1 MRKSQ
6 EKPNRSGIELA
17 PPSLI
22 AQRPRKAEELVFQA
36 ILVLL
41 GLCGTAWSFAA
52 VFEIPLL
59 PVTLALYTLLFAALF
74 FAVFQL
80 SRYRGILLLVLVCL
94 LAAAGFVLRVPIIQ
108 GFLITT
114 NRIMIT
120 YANHSD
126 YVLPIYN
133 VTAAPASYPLYC
145 TIFAMFVLAFL
156 SMILC
161 WAVIRLQ
168 SAVVVI
174 AATLPFPLSALVFFI
189 TPPLP
194 AVLMLFTCW
203 ASLIFIHMI
212 GGIQQGIAKKRRA
225 YRAKS
230 PSAAAKGGLHLL
242 PALALS
248 FLLILTVFP
257 MQSYQ
262 YSDKAME
269 LRNRIMNTS
278 FDFSLLDGGTTLAG
292 SSDHVSL
299 RGADSI
305 HFSGKTML
313 EVSPADPKD
322 SYRFTGYLKGFSG
335 ATYTGTS
342 WEPLSDADYAQVS
355 SKLNGINI
363 LNLSG
368 DLFSLADLGTDSGL
382 APFGLHIKNTGANK
396 RCIYAPYNLTT
407 KPSQISGVNFVR
419 DESIRSGWL
428 FGTGEYSLYANRLK
442 QAGAFF
448 GDFSPQVLPTALAGH
463 IKVSDGEDKSEVLKQ
478 ISNYANQSG
487 YSISSR
493 SSVQDKADALRAHYS
508 ALQLEYTNSHMDN
521 SASNYLNAEQ
531 NYRLFMYDKY
541 TALPADLK
549 QKLTALITDSNMLDL
564 YMPSDDFSYGT
575 DALAACVRKYLS
587 STCTYS
593 LTPGMVPKGK
603 DFTEYFLTENKQGYC
618 VHFATA
624 ATLLLRAMGV
634 PARYAEGYIVT
645 SDDYKDSSGGAV
657 ASVKDVHAHAWVEIY
672 KVGFGWQPFE
682 MTPGFDP
689 TQNAGQNQNA
699 EETSSSSAPASSAS
713 NTASSAV
720 SESNPDE
727 KNRNNS
733 STPGKT
739 MENAKDA
746 GALWTPVLMIL
757 ACALLFV
764 VILLARRR
772 IALSRRAARF
782 TQPDRNRAA
791 VAIYGYLQK
800 LERFGAEISEHT
812 LETAQKARFS
822 PHSVSPEELNAMREE
837 AEQTVAA
844 VWSKA
849 SKTTRF
855 AIRYLFNL
863 N

>member
-6 EKPNRSGIELA
+6 EKTNRSGIELA

-22 AQRPRKAEELVFQA
+22 VQRPHKAEELAFQA

-41 GLCGTAWSFAA
+41 GLCGASWSFAA

-74 FAVFQL
+74 FAVFQF
-80 SRYRGILLLVLVCL
+80 SRYRGVLLLL
-94 LAAAGFVLRVPIIQ
+94 LACLFGAAGYVLRVPIVQ

-120 YANHSD
+120 YANHSE
-126 YVLPIYN
+126 YVFPIYK
-133 VTAAPASYPLYC
+133 VTAAPSSYPLYC
-145 TIFAMFVLAFL
+145 TVFAMFMLAFL
-156 SMILC
+156 SMVLC

-203 ASLIFIHMI
+203 ASLLFIHMI

-225 YRAKS
+225 YRAKN
-230 PSAAAKGGLHLL
+230 PFAAAKGGLHLL

-262 YSDKAME
+262 YSGKAME

-278 FDFSLLDGGTTLAG
+278 FDFSLLDSGTTLAG

-305 HFSGKTML
+305 RFSGKTML
-313 EVSPADPKD
+313 EVSPTDPKD
-322 SYRFTGYLKGFSG
+322 SYRFTGYLKGFAG

-355 SKLNGINI
+355 GKLNGINI

-368 DLFSLADLGTDSGL
+368 DLFSLADVGADSGL
-382 APFGLHIKNTGANK
+382 VPFGIRVKNVGANK
-396 RCIYAPYNLTT
+396 RCIYTPYNLTT
-407 KPSQISGVNFVR
+407 KPDQISGVNFVR
-419 DESIRSGWL
+419 DETIRSGWL
-428 FGTGEYSLYANRLK
+428 FGTGQYSLYANRLK
-442 QAGAFF
+442 QAGSFL
-448 GDFSPQVLPTALAGH
+448 GDVSPQVLPAALANH
-463 IKVSDGEDKSEVLKQ
+463 IKVSDGEDKNEVLQQ
-478 ISNYANQSG
+478 ILRYANQSG
-487 YSISSR
+487 LRFSYH
-493 SSVQDKADALRAHYS
+493 SSVQNFSDTFRAQYT
-508 ALQLEYTNSHMDN
+508 ALQPEYTTSHMDD
-521 SASNYLNAEQ
+521 SANDYLTAEQ
-531 NYRLFMYDKY
+531 NYRLFLYDKY

-549 QKLTALITDSNMLDL
+549 QKLTALITESNMLNL
-564 YMPSDDFSYGT
+564 YRPEGYPAT
-575 DALAACVRKYLS
+575 DTLAACVRNYLS

-593 LTPGMVPKGK
+593 LTPGLVPKGK

-645 SDDYKDSSGGAV
+645 SDDYKDSAGGAV

-699 EETSSSSAPASSAS
+699 EETSSSSAPAGSTSS
-713 NTASSAV
+713 TASSAV

-727 KNRNNS
+727 KNRS
-733 STPGKT
+733 SSSAPDKTP
-739 MENAKDA
+739 ENTEDA
-746 GALWTPVLMIL
+746 RTVWTPVLMIL

-822 PHSVSPEELNAMREE
+822 QHSVSPEELNAMREE

-844 VWSKA
+844 VWSRA